1 MADETAGKV
10 KHVGGKI
17 KETVGDVLGDRE
29 MKRDG
34 RLSQIEG
41 EAEQDQARAE
51 DVADEAATRKRAA
64 RTERKLNDR

>member
-17 KETVGDVLGDRE
+17 KEKVGDVLGDRE
-29 MKRDG
+29 MERDG
-34 RLSQIEG
+34 VLSQVEG

-51 DVADEAATRKRAA
+51 DVAEDAAIRKHAA
-64 RTERKLNDR
+64 RTERKYTKR

>member
-1 MADETAGKV
+1 MADQTAGKV

-17 KETVGDVLGDRE
+17 KEKVGDVLGDQK
-29 MKRDG
+29 MKREG
-34 RLSQIEG
+34 VLSQVEG

-51 DVADEAATRKRAA
+51 DVADEAAARKNAA

>member
-17 KETVGDVLGDRE
+17 KEKVGDVLGDRE

-34 RLSQIEG
+34 LLSQVEG

-51 DVADEAATRKRAA
+51 DVADEAAARKHAA
-64 RTERKLNDR
+64 RTERKINKP

>member
-17 KETVGDVLGDRE
+17 KEKVGDVLGDKR

-34 RLSQIEG
+34 VLSQVEG
-41 EAEQDQARAE
+41 EAEQDQAHAE
-51 DVADEAATRKRAA
+51 DVAEEAAARKHAA
-64 RTERKLNDR
+64 RTERKLDDR

>member
-1 MADETAGKV
+1 MADETSGKV

-17 KETVGDVLGDRE
+17 KEKVGDVLGDKK

-34 RLSQIEG
+34 VLSQVEG

-51 DVADEAATRKRAA
+51 EAAEEAAVRKNTA
-64 RTERKLNDR
+64 RTARKQKI